1 MTDWKTPSGHVVKES
16 NLANYILR
24 ATGQGAIISSF
35 ESDFNEGMK
44 PVDVLREYAGEDAY
58 REEFAEWLDTQVFTD
73 PEWFSEMTGLIP
85 VGVSPNRRSTVR
97 GGCKGCSSCSRCI
110 KKKTTAA
117 SKPKSK
123 MKTASSQRKPRS
135 GGGRR

>member
-24 ATGQGAIISSF
+24 ATGQSAIISSF

-85 VGVSPNRRSTVR
+85 VGVSSNRRSTAR
-97 GGCKGCSSCSRCI
+97 GGCKECSSCSRCV
-110 KKKTTAA
+110 KKKTTA
-117 SKPKSK
+117 SKPRSGTK
-123 MKTASSQRKPRS
+123 KTISNQRKPKS